1 MNLQIR
7 LDLEERQTPFILEW
21 SPPDLDRLTRRA
33 RAVMQWCRLCHQR
46 ARGRRALRRMSDT
59 ILRDIGITR
68 IEALREARK
77 PFWKA

>member
-1 MNLQIR
+1 
-7 LDLEERQTPFILEW
+7 
-21 SPPDLDRLTRRA
+21 
-33 RAVMQWCRLCHQR
+33 MQWCRLCHQR